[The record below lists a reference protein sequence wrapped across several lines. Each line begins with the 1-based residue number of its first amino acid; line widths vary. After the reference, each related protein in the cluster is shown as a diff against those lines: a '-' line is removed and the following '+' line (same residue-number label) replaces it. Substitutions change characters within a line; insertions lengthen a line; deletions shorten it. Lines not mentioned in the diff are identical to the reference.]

1 RGAAAGGQIGRGDV
15 MATGASTMV
24 PPNPEQQAMLAQLS
38 AAPAGARFDRLYAS
52 QQIQAHQMTIAMT
65 QAYAQGGPN
74 PALRNYAQQALPALQ
89 MHLQQ
94 AERLPGAM

>member
-1 RGAAAGGQIGRGDV
+1 
-15 MATGASTMV
+15 MV